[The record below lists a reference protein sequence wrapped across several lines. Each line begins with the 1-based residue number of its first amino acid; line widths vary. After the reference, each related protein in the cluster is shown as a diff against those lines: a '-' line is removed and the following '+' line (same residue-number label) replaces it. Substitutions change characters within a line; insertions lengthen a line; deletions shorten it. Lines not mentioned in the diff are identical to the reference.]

1 MISVLPYSSSD
12 INQAPVGGEY
22 DGVVRIKLGNVLAT
36 GALLYDGHAV
46 LTAAHLFAGVSS
58 ISDAAVVF
66 ETSAGQQS
74 FSIQKVLIHPEYDSA
89 NSVNDLAIVW
99 LSESVPSEAQ
109 RYNLYRSTD
118 EIGQTFTAVGYGK
131 TGLGSTGYST
141 TQPTTPARVKSQ
153 NVFEAD
159 AASLKSELGAN
170 IGWNPTDQQLIADFD
185 DGSQTHDSL
194 GRLMKL
200 TNLGLGNSEGL
211 IAQGDSGGPA
221 FINGL
226 IAGVASYVS
235 SMGTGL
241 IEPDVDSI
249 SNSSFGEIAAWQRVS
264 SYQQWIDQSLRAQ
277 YADAPTS
284 PDQVIKVISEGDS
297 GTKYVYFMLNFT
309 GVRSNPNEVLSV
321 EYATRDGSATA
332 GTDYLAA
339 KGKLF
344 LYANEVQAVIPVEVI
359 GDILAEQDEYFYL
372 DVFNPVGG
380 SFGPGVVHL
389 TAVRTILN
397 DDFIFGT

>member
-1 MISVLPYSSSD
+1 MISVLPYYSSD

-36 GALLYDGHAV
+36 GALLYGGHAV

-58 ISDAAVVF
+58 LSDVAVVF

-74 FSIQKVLIHPEYDSA
+74 FSIQTVLIHPEYDSA

-109 RYNLYRSTD
+109 RYNLYRSND

-131 TGLGSTGYST
+131 TGLGSKGYST
-141 TQPTTPARVKSQ
+141 NQPTTPARVKSQ

-159 AASLKSELGAN
+159 AASLKIELGAN
-170 IGWNPTDQQLIADFD
+170 VGWNPTDQQLIADFD

-235 SMGTGL
+235 SMGTDL

-297 GTKYVYFMLNFT
+297 GTKYVYFILNFT

-380 SFGPGVVHL
+380 SFGPGVVYL

>member
-1 MISVLPYSSSD
+1 M
-12 INQAPVGGEY
+12 
-22 DGVVRIKLGNVLAT
+22 
-36 GALLYDGHAV
+36 
-46 LTAAHLFAGVSS
+46 
-58 ISDAAVVF
+58 
-66 ETSAGQQS
+66 
-74 FSIQKVLIHPEYDSA
+74 
-89 NSVNDLAIVW
+89 
-99 LSESVPSEAQ
+99 
-109 RYNLYRSTD
+109 
-118 EIGQTFTAVGYGK
+118 
-131 TGLGSTGYST
+131 
-141 TQPTTPARVKSQ
+141 KSQ

-159 AASLKSELGAN
+159 AASLKTELGAN
-170 IGWNPTDQQLIADFD
+170 VGWNPTDQQLIADFD
-185 DGSQTHDSL
+185 DGSQTHDAL
-194 GRLMKL
+194 GRLMNL

-264 SYQQWIDQSLRAQ
+264 SCQQWIDQSLRAQ

-284 PDQVIKVISEGDS
+284 PEQVIKAISEGNS

-380 SFGPGVVHL
+380 SFGPGVVQL
-389 TAVRTILN
+389 TAVRNILN